1 MIKILRIGGLLTI
14 PRCTFQ
20 RRGVAETCGAVLS
33 RQPQTFA
40 SRLLNISQRV
50 SIKLWSPLF
59 YVLII
64 E

>member
-40 SRLLNISQRV
+40 SIDCSIYPNVWV
-50 SIKLWSPLF
+50 SSYGRRSFTFWSL
-59 YVLII
+59 
-64 E
+64 